1 MKSLP
6 KNQGRTDQILGA
18 MADMLTSLAIPN
30 QKWSSEG
37 IEHLSVT
44 QEQKTGK
51 QRPWDTEG
59 LNWDDMSRDSLE
71 RLRRRDRAN
80 SESRSE
86 EKQGDCGGRAVLL
99 PAVDSSSGLCI
110 DDLRLDIWTVCD
122 SLTD

>member
-71 RLRRRDRAN
+71 RLRRRDRATYVRQ
-80 SESRSE
+80 SIQDISLDRSPQVVT
-86 EKQGDCGGRAVLL
+86 KSLL
-99 PAVDSSSGLCI
+99 
-110 DDLRLDIWTVCD
+110 
-122 SLTD
+122 